1 MVDKLK
7 AVLAQVLEFWNKY
20 SNKQKTLIISIA
32 AGVIVAIG
40 LLWVI
45 FNQVKYEKLDSDVS
59 GKIIYNP
66 SLIDDVTIY
75 INNSE
80 NELRQNFSLA
90 HEIAHYIYDIDFSD
104 NKVEIKD
111 SNIFL
116 RSDTVNPIEKRANKY
131 AERLL
136 MPKTLFEAE
145 LLTIKDEL
153 FPGVKNSELGVKRIY
168 IKN

>member
-1 MVDKLK
+1 MVRNTEVYRAKSIKLLK
-7 AVLAQVLEFWNKY
+7 KYNLYSAPIDIKKLANELDIK
-20 SNKQKTLIISIA
+20 
-32 AGVIVAIG
+32 
-40 LLWVI
+40 
-45 FNQVKYEKLDSDVS
+45 VKYEKLDSDVS

-116 RSDTVNPIEKRANKY
+116 RSDTVNPIEKRANK
-131 AERLL
+131 
-136 MPKTLFEAE
+136 
-145 LLTIKDEL
+145 
-153 FPGVKNSELGVKRIY
+153 
-168 IKN
+168 